1 MSEERFSVTAAAEST
16 RVRGKAGTPW
26 RDLKGK
32 NALIWGLLVAGAFV
46 MLFPLYW
53 MLATAIRPRTE
64 LFSGGFHL
72 FPSDL
77 VWSNF
82 SEAWGKLPFTQFYV
96 NSLIIAAIA
105 VVITVFI
112 NLLAGYTFAKYDFP
126 GRNIIFL
133 LLISTL
139 MIPIQVIMVPEFLII
154 TKLGWVNTYAGVI
167 VPRAAEAFGI
177 FMVRQFMVSI
187 PDELIEAA
195 RLDGAGEFKIFWKV
209 VLPLS
214 WPVVAVLTI
223 FTFMWRWNDFA
234 WPLVVLQDRASYTVT
249 LGLNLMKG
257 QFFTDWTGIMSMSL
271 VSILPMLL
279 VFIFFQRYFI
289 QGIASTGI
297 K

>member
-1 MSEERFSVTAAAEST
+1 MSEERIPVAEST
-16 RVRGKAGTPW
+16 QVSSKAGGPW
-26 RDLKGK
+26 RNLKGG
-32 NALIWGLLVAGAFV
+32 NLLIWGLLVVGALIMV
-46 MLFPLYW
+46 FPLYW
-53 MLATAIRPRTE
+53 MFATAIRPREE
-64 LFSGGFHL
+64 LFSGEFRL
-72 FPSDL
+72 LPSDL

-82 SEAWGKLPFTQFYV
+82 SQAWGKLPFALFYL
-96 NSLIIAAIA
+96 NSILIALIA
-105 VVITVFI
+105 VAATVFI
-112 NLLAGYTFAKYDFP
+112 NLLAGYTFAKYEFP
-126 GRNIIFL
+126 GRNILFL

-139 MIPIQVIMVPEFLII
+139 MIPIQVIMVPEFLIVSA
-154 TKLGWVNTYAGVI
+154 LGWVNTYAGVI
-167 VPRAAEAFGI
+167 APRAAEAFGI

-209 VLPLS
+209 ILPLS

-234 WPLVVLQDRASYTVT
+234 WPLVVLQDREAYTVP

-271 VSILPMLL
+271 VSILPMLV